1 MDRIVA
7 DFSTYCDTNANQ
19 NPNQNQTTSY
29 KMSTEVRIPRAPPS
43 TVIASEID
51 GGITRMGMGMRN
63 ILTPSMV
70 ASTTFGSEIDGGVT
84 RMQMKNQN
92 YAASVAP
99 SMTVPRAPP
108 STVIASEIDGG
119 VTRMQMRHRQNPRP
133 HMDNGNNN
141 GNNGNDENRRNGRA
155 HMPAGYEREITNF
168 DKYNK

>member
-19 NPNQNQTTSY
+19 NPNQTTSY
-29 KMSTEVRIPRAPPS
+29 KMSTEVRPAPAPPS

-51 GGITRMGMGMRN
+51 GGITRMGIRN
-63 ILTPSMV
+63 SHTPSLV

-99 SMTVPRAPP
+99 STAVP
-108 STVIASEIDGG
+108 SEIDGG
-119 VTRMQMRHRQNPRP
+119 LTRMQMRYRQNPRP
-133 HMDNGNNN
+133 HVDNGNNN